1 MRRLI
6 EVVFCCCL
14 FLLLGVTDLMGCGD
28 KVHALGR
35 AVRLRY
41 ASNHSASILL
51 YLRTGSS
58 TAAAVS
64 SDASLQS
71 ALKKS
76 SQVLNIVNDPTRLDQ
91 ALSRGKYDLVVVD
104 AADAPAIEQQLQT
117 MASHTVVVPV
127 ISQVN
132 KTEASAM
139 AKHFHVV
146 LKTPSKMD
154 NYFMALD
161 EAMEMKANRDEVKV
175 VAKN

>member
-1 MRRLI
+1 
-6 EVVFCCCL
+6 
-14 FLLLGVTDLMGCGD
+14 MGCGD

-161 EAMEMKANRDEVKV
+161 EAMEMKAKRDEVKV